1 MAAPTSSRVSIFAK
15 LHRLLIRPAVFA
27 WMVVL
32 GLSLAVPSI
41 SSVTVHGAAPDIR
54 IEPTS
59 LAFVPVTN
67 KHIYVELDWM
77 VAAGH
82 SHKPSQAVI
91 DGIVQTFAREG
102 FTITIDVS
110 NAIPEQAVI
119 DITNAPSTSASVVGI
134 KNAYFNH
141 AGDSRYFY
149 SIWAHN
155 YSYQGVFT
163 TSSGIA
169 DLPGNTH
176 VISLGSF
183 SDQTGTMSNQIGTF
197 VHEFGHNLGQLHG
210 GADNANY
217 KPNYISIMNYFYQ
230 LSGVGP
236 SLVALGFANTG
247 SGFNTFGY
255 SHGFLPSLNE
265 GALDENVGIG
275 LGRAVD
281 WNCDN
286 VIQSLVSKDIQ
297 WSNRCGAGNAGLSIL
312 TDYDNWSSINGF
324 VNAGMGMT
332 PPQFTGG
339 PSQLCITPA
348 EDAPIRD
355 AVEGL
360 RAQGVLPP
368 EDTLIE
374 PPSLQLGAAGDFF
387 DVTNDGSATLTVT
400 GMSLDTPASW
410 ITWEPQAFSLA
421 PGQSQRVHVYVDFA
435 AMPAGQS
442 SRRLLVAS
450 NDPDE
455 NPYPNGVY
463 ITTGLPTPVDINGD
477 GFADLLF
484 ESTSGSLNAWYMNGL
499 TRIGGAFLTPNS
511 IDPNLL
517 VVGVRDFTGDNKADL
532 LLQNQQTGSV
542 VFYKM
547 DHEIKV
553 GEQAIPMAPN
563 TPWRIVATGD
573 LNNDGSAD
581 IVWENFGA
589 GQFYVWFMKPTL
601 GWLGYGG
608 SRGEFSGDYLRISPQ
623 TIVSLGAT
631 TVRIVGTG
639 DVNSDG
645 LTDILLQDE
654 PSGLLIAWIMNGTTV
669 AGAVNLSPAAVNPAW
684 KVRAVADYNGDR
696 RPDLLFQNPSTGGLY
711 LWFLDG
717 VTLSSSGYLSS
728 PAVNPIWQ
736 VVGPR

>member
-1 MAAPTSSRVSIFAK
+1 MAVWTMALGLLLVAPT
-15 LHRLLIRPAVFA
+15 L
-27 WMVVL
+27 
-32 GLSLAVPSI
+32 

-59 LAFVPVTN
+59 LQFVPVTN
-67 KHIYVELDWM
+67 RQIFVELDWM
-77 VAAGH
+77 EVSPSGH
-82 SHKPSQAVI
+82 THKPSQAVI

-110 NAIPEQAVI
+110 NAIPEQSVI
-119 DITNAPSTSASVVGI
+119 DITGAPSSSPSVQAI
-134 KNAYFNH
+134 KAANFNH

-155 YSYQGVFT
+155 YSYFGSFT

-176 VISLGSF
+176 IVSLGSF
-183 SDQTGTMSNQIGTF
+183 SGQTGTQANQIGTF

-210 GADNANY
+210 GVDNNNY

-255 SHGFLPSLNE
+255 SHGLLPSLNE

-275 LGRAVD
+275 LGRAID
-281 WNCDN
+281 WNCDG
-286 VIQSLVSKDIQ
+286 VISSPVAKDVQ
-297 WSNRCGAGNAGLSIL
+297 WASRCGAGNSGLSVL

-324 VNAGMGMT
+324 VNLGMGMT
-332 PPQFTGG
+332 PPQFTGE

-348 EDAPIRD
+348 EDQPIRD

-360 RAQGVLPP
+360 RAQGLLPS
-368 EDTLIE
+368 EQELVA
-374 PPSLQLGAAGDFF
+374 SLNTGGGAAADFF
-387 DVTNDGSATLTVT
+387 DVTNDGSATLNVT
-400 GMSLDTPASW
+400 GMTLDSPASW
-410 ITWEPQAFSLA
+410 ISWEPQAFSLA

-435 AMPAGQS
+435 AMPPGQS
-442 SRRLLVAS
+442 VRQLLVAS

-455 NPYPNGVY
+455 NPYPNGVF
-463 ITTGLPTPVDINGD
+463 ISTGLPTPVDINGD
-477 GFADLLF
+477 GFGDLLF
-484 ESTSGSLNAWYMNGL
+484 ESTSGSLYAWFMNGL
-499 TRIGGAFLTPNS
+499 NRLGGTFLTPNS

-517 VVGVRDFTGDNKADL
+517 VVGVRDFTGDNKPDL
-532 LLQNQQTGSV
+532 LLQHQQNGSV
-542 VFYKM
+542 VFFKM
-547 DHEIKV
+547 DHDVKV
-553 GEQAIPMAPN
+553 AEQTVPIGAN

-573 LNNDGSAD
+573 VNNDGSAD
-581 IVWENFGA
+581 IIWENFAA
-589 GQFYVWFMKPTL
+589 GQFYVWFMKPSLGTL
-601 GWLGYGG
+601 GYAG
-608 SRGEFSGDYLRISPQ
+608 SRGDFSGDYLRTSPQ
-623 TIVSLGAT
+623 TIVSFGAT
-631 TVRIVGTG
+631 TLRIVGTG

-645 LTDILLQDE
+645 LTDLLLQDDA
-654 PSGLLIAWIMNGTTV
+654 SGALMAWLMNGTTV
-669 AGAVNLSPAAVNPAW
+669 GGVMSLSPAAVNPVW

-696 RPDLLFQNPSTGGLY
+696 RPDLLFQNPSTGALY
-711 LWFLDG
+711 LWFMNGL
-717 VTLSSSGYLSS
+717 TLGSSGYLSS